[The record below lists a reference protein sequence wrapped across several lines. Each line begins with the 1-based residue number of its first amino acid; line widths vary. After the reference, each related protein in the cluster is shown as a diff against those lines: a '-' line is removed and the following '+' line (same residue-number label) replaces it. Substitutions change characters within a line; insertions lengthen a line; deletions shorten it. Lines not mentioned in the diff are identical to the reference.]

1 MSLPPHPI
9 LLVEDTRDDVL
20 LIQRAFRKATLNVRM
35 HVVND
40 GEAAVDY
47 LAGNG
52 TYADREQHPLPML
65 VLLDLKLPRRSGFD
79 VLTWIRQQPL
89 LKRLPVVILTSSE
102 QMQDVN
108 RAYDLGANTYLLK
121 PVEFDSL
128 KEMVKTLDLYWLLW
142 SQKPEIANA

>member
-1 MSLPPHPI
+1 MSLTPQLV

-20 LIQRAFRKATLNVRM
+20 LIQRAFRKAGLNVRM
-35 HVVND
+35 NVVND

-52 TYADREQHPLPML
+52 AYADREQHPLPML

-79 VLTWIRQQPL
+79 VLAWIRQQPL

-108 RAYDLGANTYLLK
+108 RAYDLGANSYLVK

-128 KEMVKTLDLYWLLW
+128 QEMVKTLDLYWLLW
-142 SQKPEIANA
+142 SQKPEITNV